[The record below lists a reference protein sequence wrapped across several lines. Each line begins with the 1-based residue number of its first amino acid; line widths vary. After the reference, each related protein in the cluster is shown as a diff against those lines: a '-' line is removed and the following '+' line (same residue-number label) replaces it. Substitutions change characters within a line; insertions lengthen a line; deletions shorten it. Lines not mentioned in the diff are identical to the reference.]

1 MGARNR
7 KFVVEID
14 GQEVEVPRNRRSR
27 ADRCSCVEYKELT

>member
-14 GQEVEVPRNRRSR
+14 GQEVSR
-27 ADRCSCVEYKELT
+27 ADRRNCVEYKELI

>member
-14 GQEVEVPRNRRSR
+14 GQEVEVPRKRSR